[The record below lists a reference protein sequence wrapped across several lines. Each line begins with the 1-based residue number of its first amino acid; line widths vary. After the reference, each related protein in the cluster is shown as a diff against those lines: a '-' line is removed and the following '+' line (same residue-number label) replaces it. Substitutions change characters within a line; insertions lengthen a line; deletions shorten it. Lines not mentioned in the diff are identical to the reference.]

1 MNIDEAQVVK
11 AIYHLEQHDR
21 ELSDLKAN
29 IKDLQE
35 KTQLLTELAC
45 AIKTL
50 TENIKDVKETVMD
63 IKSEQTN
70 MKDEITDLKQLPSQN
85 KAKAYDKV
93 IIGIAAALG
102 GGILTYLL
110 KVLFPTI
117 F

>member
-1 MNIDEAQVVK
+1 MEIDETQVVK
-11 AIYHLEQHDR
+11 AIYHLEQHDK
-21 ELSDLKAN
+21 EIADLKSS

-35 KTQLLTELAC
+35 KTQLLTELSYS
-45 AIKTL
+45 IKTL
-50 TENIKDVKETVMD
+50 AENVKDVKETVMD

-93 IIGIAAALG
+93 IIGIAAAIG
-102 GGILTYLL
+102 GGILTYIL